1 MQTRTS
7 PKWLHYL
14 NLVWNGFASLAFG
27 LLAVLTL
34 RSVLKDGLNP
44 YLGQVSNRAFYLWIY
59 TSGFFAL
66 LALVGFIDSLRR
78 ITGKKKSNRPNS
90 SRWLKF
96 SIIFFPISL
105 YLIWAWESS
114 TSLLDWIFA
123 ILVFVGVLV
132 PVVWITRIASSKLW
146 GAHPGRS
153 ASLMSLTVSISTPF
167 IMVVQGLVMAGFF
180 MLLYITDTNVFT
192 TAELSL
198 DFEALL
204 QSSMLMFLLFCFL
217 VLVVPVIEELFKTL
231 VVWPLLGMNISP
243 REGYQAGLMSGA
255 AFALF
260 EGALYA
266 IQTASVAGNDWIFFL
281 LGRLGGTLIHIFNGG
296 LIGWALATAW
306 FKKEHLKAVLAYLIA
321 MIIHGLWNLI
331 VFATQFVPISQGVET
346 NEAQTIVA
354 MTIMFSLVSVCFV
367 FFAKHVNKPG
377 EAKSYV

>member
-1 MQTRTS
+1 M
-7 PKWLHYL
+7 
-14 NLVWNGFASLAFG
+14 
-27 LLAVLTL
+27 
-34 RSVLKDGLNP
+34 
-44 YLGQVSNRAFYLWIY
+44 
-59 TSGFFAL
+59 
-66 LALVGFIDSLRR
+66 
-78 ITGKKKSNRPNS
+78 
-90 SRWLKF
+90 
-96 SIIFFPISL
+96 
-105 YLIWAWESS
+105 
-114 TSLLDWIFA
+114 
-123 ILVFVGVLV
+123 
-132 PVVWITRIASSKLW
+132 VWITRIASSKLW

-266 IQTASVAGNDWIFFL
+266 IQTASVAGNDWVFFL